1 MEFHCTVNISHIKW
15 SSSQKTTLNIIHVY
29 SLYSKSVLIARRKYN
44 IIARRKYNIIARR
57 KYNIIARRKYNII
70 ARRKYNILFGCQGY
84 KINGLQSGLI
94 ILSIGFNWGT
104 LYTLTPFPRY
114 CYFHTI
120 YIQCKMSLCLIGI
133 LVKVMLM
140 PKFNSTFY
148 RVRSNH
154 QKHNLLLHQISNI

>member
-44 IIARRKYNIIARR
+44 I
-57 KYNIIARRKYNII
+57 
-70 ARRKYNILFGCQGY
+70 LFGCQGY

-94 ILSIGFNWGT
+94 ILSIGFNWVT
-104 LYTLTPFPRY
+104 LYTLTSFPRY

-120 YIQCKMSLCLIGI
+120 YIQCKLSLCLIGI

-154 QKHNLLLHQISNI
+154 QKHNLQLHQISNI

>member
-44 IIARRKYNIIARR
+44 IIARRKYNI
-57 KYNIIARRKYNII
+57 
-70 ARRKYNILFGCQGY
+70 LFGCQGY

-94 ILSIGFNWGT
+94 ILSIGFNGGT

-120 YIQCKMSLCLIGI
+120 YIQCNMSLCLIGI

-154 QKHNLLLHQISNI
+154 QKHNLQLHQISNI